1 MQISVTS
8 LFITL
13 SVALGVLAGQNCK
26 CQASNGQ
33 GPQWNGLTDYCCR
46 GNGGAKHGTVQTC
59 LLPGTGY
66 FPGPNNQCSAGG
78 TNCLNS
84 GAFVR
89 CCQEN
94 GAPSA
99 FCWG

>member
-46 GNGGAKHGTVQTC
+46 GNGG
-59 LLPGTGY
+59 TGY